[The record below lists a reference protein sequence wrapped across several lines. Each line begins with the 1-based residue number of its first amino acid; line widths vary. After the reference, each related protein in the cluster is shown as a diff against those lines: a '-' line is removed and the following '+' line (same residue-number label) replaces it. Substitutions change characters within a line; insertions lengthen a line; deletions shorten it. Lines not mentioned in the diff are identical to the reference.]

1 MTLSKLINIDENK
14 LNSNKKYLK
23 QKISKQQPKKKKSF
37 STRKQAQ
44 NNFCLISNSSW
55 K

>member
-23 QKISKQQPKKKKSF
+23 QKISKQQPKKKRVFQPENKL
-37 STRKQAQ
+37 KI
-44 NNFCLISNSSW
+44 ISV
-55 K
+55 